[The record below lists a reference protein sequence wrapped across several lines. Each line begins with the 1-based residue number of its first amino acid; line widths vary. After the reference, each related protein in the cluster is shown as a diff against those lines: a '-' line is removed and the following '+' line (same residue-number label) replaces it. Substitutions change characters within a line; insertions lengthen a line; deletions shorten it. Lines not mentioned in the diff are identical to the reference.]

1 MPVGEPAFH
10 TGDITRVRDLQ
21 RGLDKQVYGYS
32 RFLIRLK
39 KAMANNDRTTSTKA
53 KPPIAH

>member
-1 MPVGEPAFH
+1 MPVGEPALH
-10 TGDITRVRDLQ
+10 TGHIAHVRGLQ
-21 RGLDKQVYGYS
+21 RGLDKQIYGYS

-39 KAMANNDRTTSTKA
+39 KAMANNDRTTNTKA